1 MITCISFSFS
11 LKDMNTS
18 LLLFRTN
25 FEVLCTVLMFYKENT
40 SSYWAPLVHMLKGVS
55 TLSPPWPGLCEM
67 GIPETFHALG
77 GFEDLCGQ

>member
-1 MITCISFSFS
+1 MYSSDVLQREHIF
-11 LKDMNTS
+11 
-18 LLLFRTN
+18 LLGPSRPYAQRSQQN
-25 FEVLCTVLMFYKENT
+25 
-40 SSYWAPLVHMLKGVS
+40 